1 MQAIPVKE
9 SGGILNRT
17 IKAVLLDYGGVIA
30 DEGFQNGLRGLARAQ
45 GIDAKKM
52 MDVAHLGVYETGFIL
67 GTGTEATFW
76 AYMREGT
83 GLKGG
88 DAELTKRILDGFI
101 LRSWMMARV
110 RHWRAQGI
118 ITGILSDQSPWLDRL
133 NARDHFYDDFD
144 HVFNSYNIGK
154 GKRDPSLFHDVTERL
169 ALAPG
174 EILFVDD
181 TKSNIENA
189 QSAGWQTIYYVN
201 RSSFEEAIRKYLPQP
216 DSAKLGGHG

>member
-1 MQAIPVKE
+1 MNY
-9 SGGILNRT
+9 S

-30 DEGFQNGLRGLARAQ
+30 DEGFQNGLRALAREQ

-67 GTGTEATFW
+67 GTGTEAMFW
-76 AYMREGT
+76 AYMREHT
-83 GLKGG
+83 GLKGI
-88 DAELTKRILDGFI
+88 DEELSQRILDGFI

-110 RHWRAQGI
+110 RHWRARGI
-118 ITGILSDQSPWLDRL
+118 ITGILSDQSPWLDQL
-133 NARDHFYDDFD
+133 DERDHFYKDFD

-154 GKRDPSLFHDVTERL
+154 GKRDPSLFPDITERL
-169 ALAPG
+169 ALAPD

-181 TKSNIENA
+181 SKRNIEHA

-201 RSSFEEAIRKYLPQP
+201 RSSFEQAIRNYLPQP

>member
-1 MQAIPVKE
+1 MTY
-9 SGGILNRT
+9 L

-30 DEGFQNGLRGLARAQ
+30 DEGFQNGLRALAREQ
-45 GIDAKKM
+45 GIDPKKM

-67 GTGTEATFW
+67 GTGTEADFW
-76 AYMREGT
+76 AYMRDGT
-83 GLKGG
+83 GLKGI
-88 DAELTKRILDGFI
+88 DAELSQRILDGFI

-118 ITGILSDQSPWLDRL
+118 ITGILSNQSPWLDIL
-133 NARDHFYDDFD
+133 NERDHFYKDFD

-154 GKRDPSLFHDVTERL
+154 GKRDPSLFHDIAGRL
-169 ALAPG
+169 ALAPD

-181 TKSNIENA
+181 SKINIENA
-189 QSAGWQTIYYVN
+189 QSAGWQTILYIN
-201 RSSFEEAIRKYLPQP
+201 RSSFEQAIRNYLPQP

>member
-1 MQAIPVKE
+1 MTQA
-9 SGGILNRT
+9 

-30 DEGFQNGLRGLARAQ
+30 DEGFQNGLRGLAREQ
-45 GIDAKKM
+45 GIDPKRM
-52 MDVAHLGVYETGFIL
+52 MDVAHLGVYETGFVL
-67 GTGTEATFW
+67 GTGTEADFW
-76 AYMREGT
+76 AYMREHT
-83 GLKGG
+83 GLKGD
-88 DAELTKRILDGFI
+88 DADLSRRILDGFI
-101 LRSWMMARV
+101 LRSWMMSRV

-118 ITGILSDQSPWLDRL
+118 ITGILSDQSPWLDIL
-133 NARDHFYDDFD
+133 DQRDHFYDAFD

-181 TKSNIENA
+181 AKNNIENA
-189 QSAGWQTIYYVN
+189 QAAGWQTIRYVN
-201 RSSFEEAIRKYLPQP
+201 RSSFDEAIRKYLPQP

>member
-1 MQAIPVKE
+1 MNQAV
-9 SGGILNRT
+9 
-17 IKAVLLDYGGVIA
+17 KAVLLDFGGVIA
-30 DEGFQNGLRGLARAQ
+30 DEGFQNGLRALAREQ
-45 GIDAKKM
+45 GIDVKKM

-67 GTGTEATFW
+67 GTGTESAFW
-76 AYMREGT
+76 AYMREHT
-83 GLKGG
+83 GLQGG
-88 DAELTKRILDGFI
+88 DADLTNRILDGFI
-101 LRSWMMARV
+101 LRSWMMSRV
-110 RHWRAQGI
+110 RHWREKGI
-118 ITGILSDQSPWLDRL
+118 ITGILSDQSPWLDQL
-133 NARDHFYDDFD
+133 NERDHFYEDFD